1 MPTIEPGSEGSGPL
15 SPYRVLDLCG
25 EMGMLA
31 GKILA
36 DMGAEV
42 IAVEPPEGNP
52 ARRVGPFYDDT
63 PDPER
68 SLVWWAWAG
77 GKRSVTLDIASE
89 SGVGKLKDLVA
100 DSDFLL
106 EGFAPGYMDKQG
118 LGYETLRAINPSL
131 VMVSMT
137 PFGQTGPYSRFQ
149 GPDLVGMAMGGLSFL
164 TGDADRPPLRV
175 TQPQFGAL
183 AGASGAIGAMVAHYH
198 RLKTGQGQHV
208 DVSGQQSV
216 ARVLSEA
223 AISWG
228 LNHINVVRLGI
239 YRGMGGERR
248 LRNTWTC
255 KDGFVSFFVT
265 GGVLGARTNALFEWM
280 ADEGFELRPDAR
292 FDWHEIDAGKLSD
305 EVLESIEG
313 AMAAFFLT
321 HTKRELY
328 QGAFDRGILM
338 FPVANAE
345 DAFSDP
351 QLSERN
357 FFIEIDHPEEDRSF
371 RYPGAFIKSTASYLG
386 PRRRAPLLGEDN
398 GEVLGERGGSRNG
411 KPRAGQCM
419 KTQPFEGLKVLDF
432 CWVGI
437 GPLTT
442 RYLSDHGAT
451 VVRVESLRRVEVLR
465 TASPFADGIPGI
477 NRSGYFTNYN
487 SNKLGVSI
495 DFSNPEAKKVIH
507 RLVRWADVVT
517 ENFSPGTLER
527 YSLGYEDLKAIKP
540 DIVMYSA
547 SMLGRGGPYDR
558 QAGFGPM
565 LGSLAGF
572 VHHCGWPDR
581 TPVPPYGAYT
591 DFFLAR
597 FGASALIAAL
607 DYRERTGQGQ
617 YLDFSQLEGA
627 LQVLAPAL
635 LDYSANGREQERD
648 GNRSRAA
655 APHAVYPCKEPD
667 TWCAITVET
676 DEQWQALVSAM
687 GGPEWAGDPNLEH
700 FPERKANEEK
710 IDDLISEWTRNFEP
724 VPLMEM
730 LQGAGVPA
738 GAVNSCEN
746 LFSDKQL
753 AHRGHYVWMDHP
765 EMGQHPFDGTEFIC
779 SATPALYKTPSPM
792 LGQHNEYVLKEVL
805 RMTDDEIGDL
815 AASGVLY

>member
-1 MPTIEPGSEGSGPL
+1 MPTSQLGSDGPGLL

-25 EMGMLA
+25 EMGILA

-42 IAVEPPEGNP
+42 VAIEPPEGSP
-52 ARRVGPFYDDT
+52 ARRLGPFYKDN

-68 SLVWWAWAG
+68 SLVWWAWAA
-77 GKRSVTLDIASE
+77 GKRSITLDITTE
-89 SGVGKLKDLVA
+89 SGAEKLKDLVA

-106 EGFAPGYMDKQG
+106 EGFAPGYMERVG
-118 LGYETLRAINPSL
+118 LGYSILRAINPSL
-131 VMVSMT
+131 VMVSMS
-137 PFGQTGPYSRFQ
+137 PFGQTGPYSQFQ
-149 GPDLVGMAMGGLSFL
+149 GPDLVGMAMGGLTFL
-164 TGDADRPPLRV
+164 TGDADRPPVRV

-183 AGASGAIGAMVAHYH
+183 AGASGAIGAMVAHFH

-208 DVSGQQSV
+208 DVSGQQAV

-223 AISWG
+223 AITWG
-228 LNHINVVRLGI
+228 LNHVNVVRRGI

-255 KDGFVSFFVT
+255 RDGFVSFFVT

-280 ADEGFELRPDAR
+280 ADEGFEPRPDAR

-305 EVLESIEG
+305 EVLRHIEST
-313 AMAAFFLT
+313 MATFFLT

-328 QGAFDRGILM
+328 KGAFERGILM
-338 FPVANAE
+338 FPVGNSE
-345 DAFSDP
+345 DTYCDP
-351 QLSERN
+351 QLSARD
-357 FFIEIDHPEEDRSF
+357 FFIEIDHLGEDRSF
-371 RYPGAFIKSTASYLG
+371 RYPGAFVKSTAAYMG
-386 PRRRAPLLGEDN
+386 PRRRAPLLGENN
-398 GEVLGERGGSRNG
+398 GEVLGKSGGSRNTESY
-411 KPRAGQCM
+411 AGQS
-419 KTQPFEGLKVLDF
+419 KNAQPFEGLKVLDF

-465 TASPFADGIPGI
+465 TASPFADGVPGI
-477 NRSGYFTNYN
+477 NRSGYFANYN
-487 SNKLGVSI
+487 ANKLGVSI
-495 DFSNPEAKKVIH
+495 DFSNPEARDVLH

-527 YSLGYEDLKAIKP
+527 YGLGYEDIRKVKP

-607 DYRERTGQGQ
+607 DYRERTGRGQ

-635 LDYSANGREQERD
+635 LDYSVNGREQERN
-648 GNRSRAA
+648 GNRSPTA
-655 APHAVYPCKEPD
+655 APHAVYPCKETD
-667 TWCAITVET
+667 TWCAIVVET
-676 DEQWQALVSAM
+676 DEQWRTLVEAM
-687 GGPEWAGDPNLEH
+687 GNPEWALEPR
-700 FPERKANEEK
+700 FDTASGRKEWEEELDAHIAK
-710 IDDLISEWTRNFEP
+710 WTLNFEP

-779 SATPALYKTPSPM
+779 SATPTLYKTPSPM

-805 RMTDDEIGDL
+805 GMTDEEIGEL
-815 AASGVLY
+815 AEAGVLY